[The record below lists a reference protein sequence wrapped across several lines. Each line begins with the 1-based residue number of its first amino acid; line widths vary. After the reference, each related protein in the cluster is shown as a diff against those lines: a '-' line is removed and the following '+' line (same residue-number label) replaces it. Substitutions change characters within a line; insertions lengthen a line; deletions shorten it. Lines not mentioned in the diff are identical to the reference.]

1 MVRKWDWTILGEMTH
16 FEAAARV
23 GGDRDSN
30 PQKGC
35 HLTYTRAKVWLSH
48 PDQRFNVHGSANREQ
63 ARTFFTLTELHAL
76 RATGFGASATQ
87 LSSGRENRKRPRPPR
102 EHLGGTPTA

>member
-1 MVRKWDWTILGEMTH
+1 MTH